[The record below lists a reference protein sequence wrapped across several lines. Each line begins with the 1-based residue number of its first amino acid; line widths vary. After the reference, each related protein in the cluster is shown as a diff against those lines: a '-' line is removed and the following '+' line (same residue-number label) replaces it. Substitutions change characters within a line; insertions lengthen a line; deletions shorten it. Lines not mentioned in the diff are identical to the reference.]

1 MRDSADSWHPR
12 EGTVVPA
19 AVQMEKQ
26 RERSDVATFV
36 TIYLVVTC
44 AVPSNLTISALG
56 TVGRLTTLWALLA
69 LVWWVLYQVHRTK
82 PEAVGRRPVRLA
94 LALFLAVAIA
104 SYAVAMLHGLPD
116 KESSPADGGLIR
128 LLAWAGILL
137 LIHDGLK
144 NRRGLIIIM
153 RSVVM
158 MGTFTA
164 VLGLLQFVTGASLI
178 DWITIPGMSSSP
190 DFSNIDV
197 RGGFVRAAAMASHPL
212 EYGVVLST
220 SFPIALTLALTQT
233 TRNWLLRWLPVMA
246 IAVASVLSVSRSAL
260 IAVAIAFVILIPA
273 WSKSMRRRAYVAS
286 VGLVGAIYIVTPG
299 LLGTLRGLFTVGG
312 DDSSITSR
320 TNGYSTALGMLENN
334 PIIGRAFG
342 TFLPEYVIVDN
353 QYLGLLVELGFL
365 GLALFLALIV
375 SGLTCAW
382 RARRLAVDNDMR
394 QLSQAVLASLAAVA
408 VTFAFFDG
416 LSFPM
421 AAAMLFLM
429 LGVAGAL
436 WRIVREE
443 RRDLP
448 TAKLTAPTIGKTPGF
463 GLLHPYRDGVD
474 DGSNR

>member
-1 MRDSADSWHPR
+1 MGQTAQQP
-12 EGTVVPA
+12 
-19 AVQMEKQ
+19 
-26 RERSDVATFV
+26 ERSEVATFV

-69 LVWWVLYQVHRTK
+69 LIWWVLYQVHRTK

-94 LALFLAVAIA
+94 LALFLAVAVA

-144 NRRGLIIIM
+144 NRDGLVTVM
-153 RSVVM
+153 RSVVL

-164 VLGLLQFVTGASLI
+164 ILGLLQFVTGASLI
-178 DWITIPGMSSSP
+178 DWITIPGMSSSA

-212 EYGVVLST
+212 EYGVVLSS
-220 SFPIALTLALTQT
+220 SFPIALTLALTET
-233 TRNWLLRWLPVMA
+233 TRNWLLRWLPVIA

-260 IAVAIAFVILIPA
+260 IAVAIAFVVLIPA
-273 WSKSMRRRAYVAS
+273 WSRSLRRRAYVAS
-286 VGLVGAIYIVTPG
+286 IGLVAAVYVVTPG

-334 PIIGRAFG
+334 PIVGRAFG
-342 TFLPEYVIVDN
+342 TFLPEYIIVDN
-353 QYLGLLVELGFL
+353 QYLGLLVELGVL
-365 GLALFLALIV
+365 GLAMFLALIA
-375 SGLTCAW
+375 SGLSCAW
-382 RARRLAVDNDMR
+382 RARRLAVDNEMR
-394 QLSQAVLASLAAVA
+394 QMSQSVLASLAAIA
-408 VTFAFFDG
+408 ATFAFFDG

-421 AAAMLFLM
+421 AAAMLFVM

-436 WRIVREE
+436 WRIVQDE
-443 RRDLP
+443 RGGLLTERLRALP
-448 TAKLTAPTIGKTPGF
+448 GGKTAVF
-463 GLLHPYRDGVD
+463 GLLRPRRDGVD